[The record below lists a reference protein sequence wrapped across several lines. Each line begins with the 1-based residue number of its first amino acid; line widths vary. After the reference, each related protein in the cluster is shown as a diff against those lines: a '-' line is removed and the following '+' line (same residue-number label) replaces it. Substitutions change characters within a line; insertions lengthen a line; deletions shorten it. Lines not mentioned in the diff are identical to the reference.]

1 VYFLQNKEKL
11 FALDIGTRSVVGIIV
26 EADNDNYHVSD
37 ILSIEH
43 TERAM
48 LDGQIHDV
56 LAVAKIIQEIKTKM
70 EEKHGPLHKVS
81 VAAAGR
87 ALKTEKS
94 SYSVEIEGKPM
105 MTKQDILHM
114 ELAAVQQAQSA
125 VAEKNSRENSQFYYC
140 VGYSVLRYT
149 LDEQEMGSL
158 IDQQGNVAKVE
169 IIATFLP
176 KVVVESLIA
185 ALHRANLEME
195 ALTLEPIAAI
205 NVLIPPSM
213 RRLNVALVDI
223 GAGTSDIAI
232 TDQGTVIAYGMV
244 PVAGD
249 EITEAISD
257 QYLLDFPLAEEAKKQ
272 LNNNEQITIT
282 DILGFSTEISR
293 TEVIAQIS
301 PALDKLADAIC
312 REILQLNN
320 HQSPKAVML
329 VGGGSQTPALQQ
341 KIAEMLNLPEN
352 RVAIRGI
359 DAINNL
365 TFEDPAIKGPE
376 LVTPA
381 GIAIAAGKSPVQYKT
396 VYVNE
401 QPIRLFE
408 VNKLTIGDCLL
419 ASGLTVSKL
428 YGKPGIAKII
438 SLNGQK
444 ITIPGS
450 HGEGP
455 VITRDGKI
463 CSLDDLVENGQS
475 LKVLKGKD
483 GEQTKVQ
490 IKSLL
495 DSDNGRSVRINGK
508 EYSVSDKIFCND
520 EAVSPDKW
528 IEDRDIIKVVTV
540 NTIQEL
546 LENLE
551 LHDLLE
557 EMRPFQIKINEKDT
571 VIPSFSGKLYR
582 NGLPSRL
589 SHSFDNNDNIIIEKR
604 LIPTVSEL
612 VERRQILFV
621 QVLPV
626 TFNGK
631 KLTLTKQLA
640 QITKNGSVL
649 KLEDK
654 VYPHEKIQ
662 IEQKP
667 FEGFFFQDLF
677 AYVQID
683 MPKDKQGGFELLKNG
698 ETASF
703 LTPIDKG
710 DDLAIVWKVA
720 AT

>member
-1 VYFLQNKEKL
+1 MQNKEKL
-11 FALDIGTRSVVGIIV
+11 FALDIGTRSVVGIII

-70 EEKHGPLHKVS
+70 EEKHGPLRKVS

-87 ALKTEKS
+87 ALKTEKA
-94 SYSVEIEGKPM
+94 SYSVEIAGKPM

-149 LDEQEMGSL
+149 LDEHEMGSL
-158 IDQQGNVAKVE
+158 IDQQGNIARVE

-293 TEVIAQIS
+293 TDVIAQIS

-419 ASGLTVSKL
+419 ASGLSVSKL

-455 VITRDGKI
+455 VITRDGEM

-475 LKVLKGKD
+475 LKVIKGKD

-495 DSDNGRSVRINGK
+495 DSDNRRSVSVNGK
-508 EYSVSDKIFCND
+508 EYRVSDRIFCNG

-528 IEDRDIIKVVTV
+528 VEDRDVIKVVTI

-551 LHDLLE
+551 LHELLE
-557 EMRPFQIKINEKDT
+557 EMRPYQIKINEKDT

-589 SHSFDNNDNIIIEKR
+589 NHSFDNKDDIIIEKR
-604 LIPTVSEL
+604 PVPTVSEL
-612 VERRQILFV
+612 AERRQVLFV

-640 QITKNGSVL
+640 QFTKNGTVL
-649 KLEDK
+649 ELEDK
-654 VYPHEKIQ
+654 VYPYEKIQ

-677 AYVQID
+677 AFVQID

-710 DDLAIVWKVA
+710 DDLSIVWKVA

>member
-1 VYFLQNKEKL
+1 MYFLQNKDKL
-11 FALDIGTRSVVGIIV
+11 FALDIGTRSVVGIIMEV
-26 EADNDNYHVSD
+26 LDNNYHVAD

-43 TERAM
+43 KERAM

-56 LAVAKIIQEIKTKM
+56 LAVAKIIQEIKSKM
-70 EEKHGPLHKVS
+70 EERHGPLRKVS

-87 ALKTEKS
+87 ALKTEMAA
-94 SYSVEIEGKPM
+94 YAVEIEGKPM
-105 MTKQDILHM
+105 MTNQDILHM
-114 ELAAVQQAQSA
+114 ELAAVQQAQSI

-158 IDQQGNVAKVE
+158 IDQQGSIAKVE

-185 ALHRANLEME
+185 ALHRADLEME

-272 LNNNEQITIT
+272 LSELEQITVT
-282 DILGFSTEISR
+282 DILGFSTELSR
-293 TEVIAQIS
+293 AEVVEQIS

-312 REILQLNN
+312 REILLLNN

-341 KIAEMLNLPEN
+341 KIADMLNLPAN

-359 DAINNL
+359 DAISNI
-365 TFEDPAIKGPE
+365 TFKDPSIKGPE

-381 GIAIAAGKSPVQYKT
+381 GIAIAAEKSPVQYKT

-419 ASGLTVSKL
+419 ASGLSLSKL
-428 YGKPGIAKII
+428 YGKPGMAKII

-455 VITRDGKI
+455 VIKREGKI

-475 LKVLKGKD
+475 LQVFKGKD
-483 GEQTKVQ
+483 GEPTQVQ
-490 IKSLL
+490 IKSLIDL
-495 DSDNGRSVRINGK
+495 DNGRVVRINGK
-508 EYSVSDKIFCND
+508 EYTIQPKLLCNGKAASH
-520 EAVSPDKW
+520 EAW
-528 IEDRDIIKVVTV
+528 IEDRDEINVLTV
-540 NTIQEL
+540 KTLQEL
-546 LENLE
+546 LETLE
-551 LHDLLE
+551 LNDYLE
-557 EMRPFQIKINEKDT
+557 ELRPYQIKINDKDT
-571 VIPSFSGKLYR
+571 IIPAFSGKIFR

-589 SHSFDNNDNIIIEKR
+589 THSFESADEILIEKR
-604 LIPTVSEL
+604 VIPTVTEL
-612 VERRQILFV
+612 AERRQMLLY

-640 QITKNGSVL
+640 QVTRNGHAL
-649 KLEDK
+649 KLDDK
-654 VYPHEKIQ
+654 VPPYEKIQ

-667 FEGFFFQDLF
+667 FEGFLFQDLF

-683 MPKDKQGGFELLKNG
+683 IPKDKQGSFELLKNG
-698 ETASF
+698 ESATF
-703 LTPIDKG
+703 LTPINKG
-710 DDLAIVWKVA
+710 DELSIEWRVP

>member
-1 VYFLQNKEKL
+1 MQNKEKL
-11 FALDIGTRSVVGIIV
+11 FALDIGTRSVVGIII

-70 EEKHGPLHKVS
+70 EEKHGPLRKVS

-87 ALKTEKS
+87 ALKTEKA
-94 SYSVEIEGKPM
+94 SYSVEIAGKPM

-149 LDEQEMGSL
+149 LDEHEMGSL
-158 IDQQGNVAKVE
+158 IDQQGNIARVE

-293 TEVIAQIS
+293 TDVIAQIS

-419 ASGLTVSKL
+419 ASGLSVSKL

-455 VITRDGKI
+455 VITRDGEM

-475 LKVLKGKD
+475 LKVIKGKD
-483 GEQTKVQ
+483 GEQTKVK

-495 DSDNGRSVRINGK
+495 DSDNRRSVSINGK
-508 EYSVSDKIFCND
+508 EYRVSDRIFCNG

-528 IEDRDIIKVVTV
+528 IEDRDVIKVVTI

-551 LHDLLE
+551 LHELLE
-557 EMRPFQIKINEKDT
+557 EMRPYQIKINEKDT

-589 SHSFDNNDNIIIEKR
+589 NHSFDNNDDIIIEKR
-604 LIPTVSEL
+604 PVPTVSEL
-612 VERRQILFV
+612 AERRQVLFV

-640 QITKNGSVL
+640 QFTKNGTVL
-649 KLEDK
+649 ELEDK
-654 VYPHEKIQ
+654 VYPYEKIQ

-710 DDLAIVWKVA
+710 DDLSIVWKVA

>member
-557 EMRPFQIKINEKDT
+557 EMRPYQIKINEKDT

-604 LIPTVSEL
+604 LVPTVSEL

>member
-1 VYFLQNKEKL
+1 MQNKEKL
-11 FALDIGTRSVVGIIV
+11 FALDIGTRSVVGIII
-26 EADNDNYHVSD
+26 EADSDNYHVSD

-43 TERAM
+43 KERAM

-70 EEKHGPLHKVS
+70 EEKHGPLRKVS

-87 ALKTEKS
+87 ALKTEKAA
-94 SYSVEIEGKPM
+94 YTVEIARKPM

-185 ALHRANLEME
+185 ALHRADLEME

-232 TDQGTVIAYGMV
+232 TDEGTVIAYGMV

-257 QYLLDFPLAEEAKKQ
+257 QYLLDFPLAEAAKKQ
-272 LNNNEQITIT
+272 LSELEQITIT
-282 DILGFSTEISR
+282 DILGFSTDISR
-293 TEVIAQIS
+293 AEVIKQIS

-312 REILQLNN
+312 REILLLNN
-320 HQSPKAVML
+320 HKSPKAVML
-329 VGGGSQTPALQQ
+329 VGGGSQTPALQE
-341 KIAEMLNLPEN
+341 KIAELLNLPAN

-365 TFEDPAIKGPE
+365 TFEDSAIKGPE

-381 GIAIAAGKSPVQYKT
+381 GIAIAAGQSPVQYKT

-419 ASGLTVSKL
+419 ASGLSVSKL

-455 VITRDGKI
+455 VITRDGEI

-475 LKVLKGKD
+475 LKVVKGKD
-483 GEQTKVQ
+483 GEQTQVQ

-495 DSDNGRSVRINGK
+495 DSDTGRSVRINGK
-508 EYSVSDKIFCND
+508 DYTICDRVFCNGQ
-520 EAVSPDKW
+520 AASLDKW
-528 IEDRDIIKVVTV
+528 IEDRDVIDVVTV
-540 NTIQEL
+540 YTIQEL
-546 LENLE
+546 LEGLE
-551 LHDLLE
+551 LYDILE
-557 EMRPFQIKINEKDT
+557 ELRPFQIKINEKDT
-571 VIPSFSGKLYR
+571 VIPAFSGKLYR
-582 NGLPSRL
+582 NGLPSKL
-589 SHSFDNNDNIIIEKR
+589 NHSFDTNDEIMIEKR
-604 LIPTVSEL
+604 QIPTVSEL
-612 VERRQILFV
+612 AERRQVLFV

-631 KLTLTKQLA
+631 KLTLSKQLA
-640 QITKNGSVL
+640 QVSRNGQAL
-649 KLEDK
+649 NLEDK
-654 VYPHEKIQ
+654 IYPNEKIH

-667 FEGFFFQDLF
+667 FEGFLFQDLF

-683 MPKDKQGGFELLKNG
+683 MPKSNQGSFELMKNG
-698 ETASF
+698 EKATF

-710 DDLAIVWKVA
+710 DDLSIVWKVA

>member
-1 VYFLQNKEKL
+1 MQNKEKL
-11 FALDIGTRSVVGIIV
+11 FALDIGTRSVVGIII

-70 EEKHGPLHKVS
+70 EEKHGPLRKVS

-87 ALKTEKS
+87 ALKTEKA
-94 SYSVEIEGKPM
+94 SYSVEIAGKPM

-149 LDEQEMGSL
+149 LDEHEMGSL
-158 IDQQGNVAKVE
+158 IDQQGNIARVE

-293 TEVIAQIS
+293 TDVIAQIS

-419 ASGLTVSKL
+419 ASGLSVSKL

-455 VITRDGKI
+455 VITRDGEM

-475 LKVLKGKD
+475 LKVIKGKD

-495 DSDNGRSVRINGK
+495 DSDNRRSVSVNGK
-508 EYSVSDKIFCND
+508 EYRVSDRIFCNG

-528 IEDRDIIKVVTV
+528 VEDRDVIKVVTI

-551 LHDLLE
+551 LHELLE
-557 EMRPFQIKINEKDT
+557 EMRPYQIKINEKDT

-589 SHSFDNNDNIIIEKR
+589 NHSFDNKDDIIIEKR
-604 LIPTVSEL
+604 PVPTVSEL
-612 VERRQILFV
+612 AERRQVLFV

-640 QITKNGSVL
+640 QFTKNGTVL
-649 KLEDK
+649 ELEDK
-654 VYPHEKIQ
+654 VYPYEKIQ

-710 DDLAIVWKVA
+710 DDLSIVWKVA

>member
-1 VYFLQNKEKL
+1 MYFLQNKEKL

-557 EMRPFQIKINEKDT
+557 EMRPYQIKINEKDT

>member
-1 VYFLQNKEKL
+1 MYFLQNKEKL

-557 EMRPFQIKINEKDT
+557 EMRPYQIKINEKDT

-604 LIPTVSEL
+604 LVPTVSEL

>member
-1 VYFLQNKEKL
+1 MQNKEKL
-11 FALDIGTRSVVGIIV
+11 FALDIGTRSVVGIII

-70 EEKHGPLHKVS
+70 EEKHGPLRKVS

-87 ALKTEKS
+87 ALKTEKA
-94 SYSVEIEGKPM
+94 SYSVEIAGKPM

-149 LDEQEMGSL
+149 LDEHEMGSL
-158 IDQQGNVAKVE
+158 IDQQGNIARVE

-282 DILGFSTEISR
+282 DILGFSTEISK
-293 TEVIAQIS
+293 TDVIAQIS

-419 ASGLTVSKL
+419 ASGLSVSKL

-455 VITRDGKI
+455 VITRDGEM

-475 LKVLKGKD
+475 LKVIKGKD
-483 GEQTKVQ
+483 GEQTKVK

-495 DSDNGRSVRINGK
+495 DSDNRRSVSINGK
-508 EYSVSDKIFCND
+508 EYRVSDRIFCNG

-528 IEDRDIIKVVTV
+528 IEDRDVIKVVTI

-551 LHDLLE
+551 LHELLE
-557 EMRPFQIKINEKDT
+557 EMRPYQIKINEKDT

-589 SHSFDNNDNIIIEKR
+589 NHSFDNNDDIIIEKR
-604 LIPTVSEL
+604 PVPTVSEL
-612 VERRQILFV
+612 AERRQVLFV

-640 QITKNGSVL
+640 QFTKNGTVL
-649 KLEDK
+649 ELEDK
-654 VYPHEKIQ
+654 VYPYEKIQ

-710 DDLAIVWKVA
+710 DDLSIVWKVA